1 MADTSTGRAMY
12 LLYCDET
19 NFQKL
24 SGDFFVYGGII
35 IDGAKAG
42 KYREKYLALRDFLQ
56 AQGIEIEQ
64 VL

>member
-1 MADTSTGRAMY
+1 MY